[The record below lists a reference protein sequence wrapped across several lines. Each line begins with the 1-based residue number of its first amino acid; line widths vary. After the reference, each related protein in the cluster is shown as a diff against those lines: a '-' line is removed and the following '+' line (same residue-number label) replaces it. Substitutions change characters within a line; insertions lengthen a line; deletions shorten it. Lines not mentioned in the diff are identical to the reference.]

1 MNSGRCALLGYDKP
15 HPNSALWISTITR
28 QKQMLVS
35 TTVDSVFVAVTFEL
49 NIPFFFFFFR
59 NSKYAIS
66 YYAILHCTLVISAFG
81 KYAMKSLLF

>member
-49 NIPFFFFFFR
+49 NIPFFFFFLEIQNMRFP
-59 NSKYAIS
+59 IMQ
-66 YYAILHCTLVISAFG
+66 YYIVL
-81 KYAMKSLLF
+81 